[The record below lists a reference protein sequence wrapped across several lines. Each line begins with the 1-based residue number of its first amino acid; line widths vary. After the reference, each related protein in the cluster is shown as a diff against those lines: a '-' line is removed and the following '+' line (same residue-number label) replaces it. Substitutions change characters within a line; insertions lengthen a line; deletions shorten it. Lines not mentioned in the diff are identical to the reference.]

1 MFPKLLEVKGLDNYC
16 LSLKYEDGSQGIA
29 HISYL
34 AHTGIFKECDRNNL
48 FKKVYFDQESNAVAW
63 NEDLD
68 ICPNALY
75 LKLLGI
81 TFQDWKQKE
90 QFATN

>member
-16 LSLKYEDGSQGIA
+16 LALKYEDGSEGIA
-29 HISYL
+29 DISYL
-34 AHTGIFKECDRNNL
+34 AHKDIFKEWDRNDL
-48 FKKVYFDQESNAVAW
+48 FKKVYIDQESNAVAW

-75 LKLLGI
+75 LKLLGM
-81 TFQDWKQKE
+81 TFRDWKQKE
-90 QFATN
+90 QYATN